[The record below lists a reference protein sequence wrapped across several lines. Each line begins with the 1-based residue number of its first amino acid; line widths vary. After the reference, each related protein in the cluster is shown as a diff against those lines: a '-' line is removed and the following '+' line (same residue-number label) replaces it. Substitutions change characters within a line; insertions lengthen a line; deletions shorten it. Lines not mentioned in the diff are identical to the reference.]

1 MHNYIYETK
10 LEVRDYECD
19 IQGIVNNSVY
29 QNYLEHTRH
38 KFLLYAGLDFVQL
51 HKENIDPIVYRVELD
66 YKFPLKS
73 GDVFISKLNYE
84 RDGLLKIVFNQDI
97 YRKSDNK
104 LIVKAKVIAVVL
116 KNGKPVVPD
125 IFISAFEKFANKVH

>member
-1 MHNYIYETK
+1 MKNYIYETEF
-10 LEVRDYECD
+10 EVRDYECD

-38 KFLLYAGLDFVQL
+38 KFLLDAGLNFVQL
-51 HKENIDPIVYRVELD
+51 HKEHIDPVVYRVELD

-73 GDVFISKLNYE
+73 TDVFISKLNYE
-84 RDGLLKIVFNQDI
+84 RDGLLKIIFNQDI

-104 LIVKAKVIAVVL
+104 LIVKARIIAVVL
-116 KNGKPVVPD
+116 KNGKPIVPD
-125 IFISAFEKFANKVH
+125 IFLDTFESYKQSS

>member
-1 MHNYIYETK
+1 MGNYIYETE

-19 IQGIVNNSVY
+19 LQGIVNNSVY

-38 KFLLYAGLDFVQL
+38 KFLLATGLDFNEL
-51 HKENIDPIVYRVELD
+51 HNNNIDAVVYRVEID
-66 YKFPLKS
+66 YKFSLKS

-84 RDGLLKIVFNQDI
+84 RKGNLKIVFNQEI

-104 LIVKAKVIAVVL
+104 LMTKAKVIVVIL
-116 KNGKPVVPD
+116 KNGKPVLPD
-125 IFISAFEKFANKVH
+125 VFIEAFEKFKK